1 MRIPADIDREDPLVF
16 GLSARQLCI
25 LAGAMVVAW
34 LLYEGARLLV
44 PLPVAAVVA
53 APFAAA
59 GLATA
64 LGQRHGISGDRFAL
78 AAFRHLRAPHRLVP
92 MTDDDVPSDAM
103 RSFDGS
109 RLAPLELPVRA
120 LNDDGLVDLHPD
132 GGAVMVRV
140 SPINFSLRTAEEQAA
155 LLTAFGRFLNS
166 LHAPIQVVVHS
177 ERADLTALVQ
187 QLRGAATSLPH
198 PSLEAAALAHALYL
212 EGLSREHN
220 IVRRDAL
227 LVGRSNATVPASD
240 LLRRAGE
247 MSSALSGAGVEA
259 SALDGSECAA
269 TLQRAM
275 VGSATTTRGMSA
287 ATEVVRGT
295 ATAPS

>member
-25 LAGAMVVAW
+25 LAGAVVVAW
-34 LLYEGARLLV
+34 LLYEAARLLV
-44 PLPVAAVVA
+44 PLPVAAAVA
-53 APFAAA
+53 TPFAAT
-59 GLATA
+59 GLAIA
-64 LGQRHGISGDRFAL
+64 LGQRHGITGDRYAL
-78 AAFRHLRAPHRLVP
+78 AALQHARAPHRLVP

-103 RSFDGS
+103 RSCEGH

-120 LNDDGLVDLHPD
+120 ISDQGLVDLQPG
-132 GGAVMVRV
+132 GGAVLARV
-140 SPINFSLRTAEEQAA
+140 SPINFSLRTAEEQSA
-155 LLTAFGRFLNS
+155 LVAAFGRFLNS
-166 LHAPIQVVVHS
+166 LHAPIQVVVRS

-187 QLRGAATSLPH
+187 RLRDSATSLPH

-212 EGLSREHN
+212 EGLSREHD

-227 LVGRSNATVPASD
+227 LVVRSAATVPASD

-247 MSSALSGAGVEA
+247 MSAALSEAGVEA

-275 VGSATTTRGMSA
+275 IGSAITSTGMSA
-287 ATEVVRGT
+287 PTEVVHGT
-295 ATAPS
+295 GPP